1 MAFGD
6 AASSL
11 SAKRSALAVI
21 LHDPQTTG
29 LFVPVTCVLAALR
42 GCRAE
47 VRDSSATASASLTA
61 PCTGSCSVLLGGQVE
76 GLGQVKSR
84 KAVRALTFD
93 QLPSVPQI
101 TNIGAT
107 PDPIGRPGSKSSTH
121 QNMPTFLAAAE
132 PASRSL

>member
-21 LHDPQTTG
+21 LHDPQTPG
-29 LFVPVTCVLAALR
+29 LFVPGTCVLAALR

-47 VRDSSATASASLTA
+47 VRDSSATASTSLTA
-61 PCTGSCSVLLGGQVE
+61 PCTGSCSALLGGRWR
-76 GLGQVKSR
+76 GWGQVKSR

-93 QLPSVPQI
+93 
-101 TNIGAT
+101 
-107 PDPIGRPGSKSSTH
+107 
-121 QNMPTFLAAAE
+121 
-132 PASRSL
+132 